1 MKIIGIVTEYN
12 PFHNGHL
19 YQINKIKEM
28 FPNSL
33 IVIAMSSHY
42 TQRGEISIMNKW
54 NKTKIAL
61 DNNVDIILELPF
73 IFTNQSAD
81 TFAYAGLKLLSEMK
95 IDTLVFG
102 SETADK
108 ELLYKASKVQ
118 ISNKEFDDLVK
129 QYIDNGENY
138 PTSLWKATTN
148 LTGIDIKGSN
158 DILAISYI
166 KEIIKNNYNIDFLP
180 IKRTNEF
187 KSLEEKDSI
196 LSAFAIREKLKNKES
211 VDGYTPYE
219 LNEYIEN
226 IDYDKLFSILK
237 YKIISEKD
245 ELTKY
250 NLVDEGIEKR
260 LYESA
265 LKSNTLDELIENTKT
280 KRFTY
285 NRINRIL
292 INIFTNFTK
301 EKAAQFKELE
311 YIRVL
316 GLSKNGK
323 DYLNQIK
330 KDINLPL
337 YTKFERNKML
347 EEELNVTTLYDL
359 ITNNNLREKEIKEHV
374 IIS

>member
-28 FPNSL
+28 FPDSL

-81 TFAYAGLKLLSEMK
+81 TFAYAGLKLLNEMK
-95 IDTLVFG
+95 IDTLIFG

-187 KSLEEKDSI
+187 KSLEENDSI
-196 LSAFAIREKLKNKES
+196 LSAFAIRERLRNMEN
-211 VDGYTPYE
+211 VEGYTPYE
-219 LNEYIEN
+219 LNKYIEN
-226 IDYDKLFSILK
+226 IDYDKLFNILK
-237 YKIISEKD
+237 YKIIAEKD

-265 LKSNTLDELIENTKT
+265 LKSSMLEDLIENTKT

-301 EKAAQFKELE
+301 EKAAQFKELK

-330 KDINLPL
+330 KDIDLPL